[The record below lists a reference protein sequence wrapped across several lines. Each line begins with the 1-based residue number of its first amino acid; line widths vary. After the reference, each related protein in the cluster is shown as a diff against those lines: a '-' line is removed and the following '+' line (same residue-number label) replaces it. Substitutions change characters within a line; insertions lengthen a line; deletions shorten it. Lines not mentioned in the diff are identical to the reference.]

1 MMNLNTLIAVAS
13 GGAIGATARLYANEV
28 INKYFDSNFPY
39 GTMTVNLVGSLIIGL
54 LMGYFSHHAHI
65 SPYLKTFL
73 ITGFL
78 GALTTYS
85 TFAMESFF
93 MLDSGRYM
101 SALANISINLF
112 GTIVLAGA
120 GYILATNLIK

>member
-1 MMNLNTLIAVAS
+1 MNINTLIAVAS
-13 GGAIGATARLYANEV
+13 GGAIGTVARLYANE
-28 INKYFDSNFPY
+28 ISSRYLGSNFPY

-93 MLDSGRYM
+93 MLDSGRYAT
-101 SALANISINLF
+101 ALANISINLF
-112 GTIVLAGA
+112 GTIILAGI
-120 GYILATNLIK
+120 GYLVATNLIK

>member
-13 GGAIGATARLYANEV
+13 GGAIGATSRLY
-28 INKYFDSNFPY
+28 INTIISKYFDSSFPY
-39 GTMTVNLVGSLIIGL
+39 GTMVVNLTGSLIIGL
-54 LMGYFSHHAHI
+54 LMGYFAHRTNI

-93 MLDSGRYM
+93 MLDSGKYM
-101 SALANISINLF
+101 NAFANMSINLF
-112 GTIVLAGA
+112 GTIALAGI
-120 GYILATNLIK
+120 GYLLVTNLIK

>member
-13 GGAIGATARLYANEV
+13 GGAIGATSRLY
-28 INKYFDSNFPY
+28 INGLTSRHLSSDFPY
-39 GTMTVNLVGSLIIGL
+39 GTLMVNLAGSLIIGL
-54 LMGYFSHHAHI
+54 LMGYFAHHVNI
-65 SPYLKTFL
+65 SPYMRTFL

-93 MLDSGRYM
+93 MLDSGKYM
-101 SALANISINLF
+101 YAFANITTNLM
-112 GTIVLAGA
+112 GTILLAGA
-120 GYILATNLIK
+120 GYIATTNLIK

>member
-13 GGAIGATARLYANEV
+13 GGAFGAAARLYANE
-28 INKYFDSNFPY
+28 IISRHFGSSFPY
-39 GTMTVNLVGSLIIGL
+39 GTMSVNLIGSLIIGL
-54 LMGYFSHHAHI
+54 LIGYFSHHSNT
-65 SPYLKTFL
+65 SPYIKTFL

-93 MLDSGRYM
+93 MLESGRYVD
-101 SALANISINLF
+101 AITNISINLF
-112 GTIVLAGA
+112 GTILLAGL
-120 GYILATNLIK
+120 GYTLATNLIK